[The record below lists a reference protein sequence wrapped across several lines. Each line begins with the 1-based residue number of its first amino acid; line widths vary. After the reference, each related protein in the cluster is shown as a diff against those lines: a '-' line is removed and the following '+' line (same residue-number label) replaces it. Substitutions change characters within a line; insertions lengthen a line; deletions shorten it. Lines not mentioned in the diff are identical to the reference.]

1 MLEWGEKMDFP
12 SIVEYAKNGSDM
24 PKISSQSEQL
34 AYTTIIGILGNWK
47 LGLVTNHR
55 ALEEKER
62 AERLFI
68 DAKREEEF
76 RRKVLRTYQ
85 QNLLKVE
92 CQIHTVNHII
102 QTKDPDKDAIIRELV
117 SIVEELTRARIKIR
131 EE

>member
-1 MLEWGEKMDFP
+1 M
-12 SIVEYAKNGSDM
+12 S
-24 PKISSQSEQL
+24 
-34 AYTTIIGILGNWK
+34 YTHFEIK
-47 LGLVTNHR
+47 D
-55 ALEEKER
+55 ALETLTVLIDTREQDTER
-62 AERLFI
+62 ARKRKI

-102 QTKDPDKDAIIRELV
+102 QTKDPGKDAIIRELV
-117 SIVEELTRARIKIR
+117 SIVEELTGTRIKIR

>member
-1 MLEWGEKMDFP
+1 MDFP
-12 SIVEYAKNGSDM
+12 SIVEYAKNGSTM
-24 PKISSQSEQL
+24 PKISSQSELL

-62 AERLFI
+62 AERLFEE
-68 DAKREEEF
+68 AKLEEKRRREIL
-76 RRKVLRTYQ
+76 KTYQ

-117 SIVEELTRARIKIR
+117 SIVEELTGTRIKIR

>member
-1 MLEWGEKMDFP
+1 MDFL

-24 PKISSQSEQL
+24 PKISSQSELL

-62 AERLFI
+62 AERLF
-68 DAKREEEF
+68 DEAKLEEKRRREIL
-76 RRKVLRTYQ
+76 KTYQ
-85 QNLLKVE
+85 QNLVKVE
-92 CQIHTVNHII
+92 HQIHTVNHII

-117 SIVEELTRARIKIR
+117 SIVEELTGTRIKICER
-131 EE
+131 SESR